1 MSGSLKRDAGS
12 HTPVVPICFWAA
24 PHPVTPEQR
33 RQCRAI
39 GSRLAVYV
47 RQPGARRPSASTL
60 QAVAADLAA
69 GNGDLVLPL
78 KDLVTR
84 PAFQQLTSKA
94 GSGRGSLERQA
105 LLQTLQSTFAPS
117 VVDALA
123 EVLSGFLDLPGDS
136 GRPQPPDQSQ
146 GEPPLRPLNPP
157 PLSPPAQRNLER
169 GQPPVSEPQAQ
180 RDSRPV
186 QRAQSLPQLMA
197 LSLATAVVGAG
208 VVGVGVVTLTRV
220 PQLCAPLGLCP
231 AQPDA
236 SSTDRSMQA
245 ARTAEQEL
253 RRAAGLDDYRRATE
267 RLERELLQLSRE
279 NLTSGQDQQRQQLM
293 TTARQA
299 RGIVAQE
306 EADLRHL
313 ERANQALDAARSLNG
328 TERQA
333 PLEAARQAVEAI
345 PPRSFSAAEALRL
358 RERLL
363 ELEKALRTPD
373 ESAAAPVTPKQA
385 PLSSGSKPANTA
397 TAPYPAP
404 APARTASPRRAPR
417 ASEPSPAPDPA
428 PYREQP
434 LF

>member
-1 MSGSLKRDAGS
+1 
-12 HTPVVPICFWAA
+12 
-24 PHPVTPEQR
+24 
-33 RQCRAI
+33 
-39 GSRLAVYV
+39 
-47 RQPGARRPSASTL
+47 
-60 QAVAADLAA
+60 
-69 GNGDLVLPL
+69 
-78 KDLVTR
+78 
-84 PAFQQLTSKA
+84 
-94 GSGRGSLERQA
+94 
-105 LLQTLQSTFAPS
+105 
-117 VVDALA
+117 
-123 EVLSGFLDLPGDS
+123 
-136 GRPQPPDQSQ
+136 
-146 GEPPLRPLNPP
+146 
-157 PLSPPAQRNLER
+157 
-169 GQPPVSEPQAQ
+169 
-180 RDSRPV
+180 
-186 QRAQSLPQLMA
+186 
-197 LSLATAVVGAG
+197 
-208 VVGVGVVTLTRV
+208 
-220 PQLCAPLGLCP
+220 
-231 AQPDA
+231 
-236 SSTDRSMQA
+236 MQA